1 MTTEWLFFIFWIQ
14 VVDFFACICL
24 YFIGVYTYKY
34 ARCNDF
40 RGVLRVLVMNKILMS
55 MLSLMFS
62 TVTIVS
68 KDRLIHVEKHPKAS
82 VVVESKKDD
91 QPQDDKN
98 NKNKLPSVLP
108 AIKVDGVAEKNPFAS
123 EPPVHHEKYT
133 HDTTARNHADI
144 KARAFGTERDKY
156 IDMGYRNDISAMKRI
171 NKRGD
176 RIDFPGVAPDS
187 CLV

>member
-1 MTTEWLFFIFWIQ
+1 MKKI
-14 VVDFFACICL
+14 VVSI
-24 YFIGVYTYKY
+24 
-34 ARCNDF
+34 
-40 RGVLRVLVMNKILMS
+40 
-55 MLSLMFS
+55 LSLIVVSGVMFAS
-62 TVTIVS
+62 
-68 KDRLIHVEKHPKAS
+68 DRLIHVEKHPKAS

-91 QPQDDKN
+91 QSQDNKN
-98 NKNKLPSVLP
+98 NKKKLPSSLP
-108 AIKVDGVAEKNPFAS
+108 AIKIDDVAQKNPFAS

-144 KARAFGTERDKY
+144 QAKAFGTERDKY
-156 IDMGYRNDISAMKRI
+156 IDMGYRNDISATKRI